1 MSRTYR
7 QTAYKQ
13 LRPKSIREHR
23 QQDKQKP
30 RHNNLDALDLFLDGL
45 DDTEVE

>member
-13 LRPKSIREHR
+13 ERPKSIREHR
-23 QQDKQKP
+23 QQNKSVV
-30 RHNNLDALDLFLDGL
+30 RHSNLDALDMFLEGL
-45 DDTEVE
+45 DKDE

>member
-13 LRPKSIREHR
+13 ERPKSIREHR
-23 QQDKQKP
+23 QQNKRP
-30 RHNNLDALDLFLDGL
+30 VRHSNLDALDMFLEGL
-45 DDTEVE
+45 PEDE

>member
-13 LRPKSIREHR
+13 ERPKSIREHR
-23 QQDKQKP
+23 QQNKQHV
-30 RHNNLDALDLFLDGL
+30 RHSNLDALDMFLEGL
-45 DDTEVE
+45 DTND